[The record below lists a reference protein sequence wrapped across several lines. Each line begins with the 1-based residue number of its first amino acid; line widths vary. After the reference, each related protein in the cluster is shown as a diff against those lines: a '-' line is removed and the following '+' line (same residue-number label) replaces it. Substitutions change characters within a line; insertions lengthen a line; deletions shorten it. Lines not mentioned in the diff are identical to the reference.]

1 MPADLYIGLMSGT
14 SLDGVDAAIA
24 SFDHDG
30 QRTLATAYLP
40 YPDDIRREALALHD
54 AGHDELHRTALL
66 AEQLAQ
72 LYGEACRMV
81 LAAASLSAHD
91 IRAIGCHGQTIRHRP
106 DCHYTLQVN
115 APALLAEI
123 TGIAVVAD
131 FRSRDMAAGG
141 QGAPLA
147 PAAHKAF
154 FQSATHD
161 RGLLNLGGIANL
173 THLPPTNNQVP
184 IVGFDCG
191 PANILMDTWS
201 QQERN
206 IPYDAEGAWA
216 RTGTVLNPLLDKLF
230 AHPFF
235 EQYPPKSCGREEFN
249 LNWLHGYLDGTE
261 SSADV
266 QRTLLELS
274 CKGAADAVRRWMPS
288 IDELFLCGGGA
299 HNTLLRERLG
309 DLLPDVT
316 IDTTESLGIAP
327 DWLEAIA
334 FAWLA
339 HQNTQGMAGN
349 LPSATGAAGER
360 ILGAYYPA

>member
-1 MPADLYIGLMSGT
+1 MHADLYIGLMSGT
-14 SLDGVDAAIA
+14 SLDGVDAVIV
-24 SFDHDG
+24 SFDHG
-30 QRTLATAYLP
+30 RQRTLATAYLP
-40 YPDDIRREALALHD
+40 YPDHVRREALALHD

-66 AEQLAQ
+66 AERLAR
-72 LYGEACRMV
+72 LYAEACHMV
-81 LAAASLSAHD
+81 LASASLSARD

-106 DCHYTLQVN
+106 DWHYTLQVN

-141 QGAPLA
+141 QGAPLV

-161 RGLLNLGGIANL
+161 RALLNLGGIANL
-173 THLPPTNNQVP
+173 THLPPTDSRAA

-191 PANILMDTWS
+191 PANILMDAWS
-201 QQERN
+201 QHERN
-206 IPYDAEGAWA
+206 IAYDAGGDWA
-216 RTGTVLNPLLDKLF
+216 RAGSLLNPLLDKLF

-235 EQYPPKSCGREEFN
+235 AQHPPKSCGREEFN
-249 LNWLHGYLDGTE
+249 LSWLQGNLNGSE

-274 CKGAADAVRRWMPS
+274 CHSAADAIRRWMPT

-299 HNTLLRERLG
+299 HNTLLRERMAI
-309 DLLPDVT
+309 LLPGVR
-316 IDTTESLGIAP
+316 IDTTDSLGIAP

-339 HQNTQGMAGN
+339 RQNIEGFAGN
-349 LPSATGAAGER
+349 LPSATGATGER